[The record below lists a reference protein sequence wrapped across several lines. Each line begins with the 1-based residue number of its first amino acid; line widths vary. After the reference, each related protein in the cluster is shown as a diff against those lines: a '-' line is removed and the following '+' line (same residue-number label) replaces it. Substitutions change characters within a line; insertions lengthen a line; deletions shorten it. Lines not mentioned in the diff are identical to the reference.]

1 MHHLRGNAIVA
12 MLMQLEMNFKK
23 VGLQKYMSTTND
35 WMVQSI
41 LFYDAEEK
49 AYSMSKQGSKE

>member
-1 MHHLRGNAIVA
+1 
-12 MLMQLEMNFKK
+12 
-23 VGLQKYMSTTND
+23 MSTTND

-49 AYSMSKQGSKE
+49 AYSMSKQGSKECHNDLRFCNTYR